1 MISNE
6 DSVDTTVKPESAS
19 SDDASNNDASNND
32 ASNNEASDSDSSSDD
47 SASEAET
54 EEYSDENEQ
63 DAGRKVEQW
72 WAEEEGE
79 VAAPVSQDAC
89 VVSSLS
95 PPPTTS
101 PSSRSTGSLFE
112 SDSSDDDADG
122 DEQQPAEKKGVAAAV
137 APVASVVPYRS
148 SSTTSSSS
156 RPVDLSA
163 RLISDVPL
171 GADVL
176 KVRVLPYSSP
186 GEGIH
191 IILSSS
197 PSAWVKLDAAGTEAK
212 LYESLETLG
221 NIKAQIGI
229 ARKAPG
235 KAIGGLAGK
244 RASRT
249 AAFAAGY
256 HDRTTKATATFPEST
271 FCVVGALANTFGWSA
286 DSAVAVRLKAVL
298 GPLVS
303 DWASAV
309 PRAINND
316 VNIPLKL
323 QKISGIPR
331 AASSTPALSLE
342 WVVREIS
349 QAAADGLDLHYIV
362 ETVDTETGKRDHV
375 IAVTTNVGSH
385 GAAICSDPDFTFP
398 LLFAGPDAVAETV
411 DRLKWWGVS
420 DSSSAGVW
428 SPPARA
434 PANASA
440 TDALSSS

>member
-54 EEYSDENEQ
+54 EEYSDENDQ
-63 DAGRKVEQW
+63 DAN
-72 WAEEEGE
+72 
-79 VAAPVSQDAC
+79 
-89 VVSSLS
+89 
-95 PPPTTS
+95 
-101 PSSRSTGSLFE
+101 
-112 SDSSDDDADG
+112 G
-122 DEQQPAEKKGVAAAV
+122 DEEQPAEKKEDAPAAAAQ
-137 APVASVVPYRS
+137 APSVDPSIS
-148 SSTTSSSS
+148 SSTTSSSSCSTSLFESDGSDDDSDEEQPAEKKEDAPAAAAQAPSVDPSISSSTTSSYS

-212 LYESLETLG
+212 LHESLETLG

-244 RASRT
+244 RTSRT

-411 DRLKWWGVS
+411 DRLKWWGVC
-420 DSSSAGVW
+420 GFVVG
-428 SPPARA
+428 RRVV
-434 PANASA
+434 A
-440 TDALSSS
+440 TTGKGSRKRKRD

>member
-6 DSVDTTVKPESAS
+6 DSVDAFVERESAS
-19 SDDASNNDASNND
+19 SDDASSDGASNNG
-32 ASNNEASDSDSSSDD
+32 ASDDEASDTNSSSYD
-47 SASEAET
+47 SAYEAET
-54 EEYSDENEQ
+54 EGYSDASDQ
-63 DAGRKVEQW
+63 DAN
-72 WAEEEGE
+72 
-79 VAAPVSQDAC
+79 
-89 VVSSLS
+89 
-95 PPPTTS
+95 
-101 PSSRSTGSLFE
+101 
-112 SDSSDDDADG
+112 G
-122 DEQQPAEKKGVAAAV
+122 DEEQPAEKKEDASAAV
-137 APVASVVPYRS
+137 VPTASVNPSIS

-163 RLISDVPL
+163 RLITDVPL

-212 LYESLETLG
+212 LHESLETLG

-244 RASRT
+244 RATRT

-256 HDRTTKATATFPEST
+256 HDRTIKATATFPEST
-271 FCVVGALANTFGWSA
+271 FCVAGALINTFRWSP
-286 DSAVAVRLKAVL
+286 DSAVAVRLMEVL

-303 DWASAV
+303 NWASAV

-316 VNIPLKL
+316 TNIPFEL
-323 QKISGIPR
+323 QKMGGMPQT
-331 AASSTPALSLE
+331 ASTPALCLE

-349 QAAADGLDLHYIV
+349 QAAADGLDLHYVV
-362 ETVDTETGKRDHV
+362 ETVDTETGKRNHL
-375 IAVTTNVGSH
+375 IAVTTNVGSY

-411 DRLKWWGVS
+411 DRLKWWGVC
-420 DSSSAGVW
+420 GFVVG
-428 SPPARA
+428 RRVV
-434 PANASA
+434 A
-440 TDALSSS
+440 TTGKGSRKRKRD